1 MPLTPLAWAVESPLL
16 NLRRRPVSETRPAA
30 RAIVPIKPDDSLQR
44 AWTVHT
50 VESWA
55 RAVIDDMVKE
65 LGSSKEVHGV
75 ESQATWACFQF
86 DDGSL
91 GARLQIL
98 GAEHDYLVHHV
109 KIG

>member
-1 MPLTPLAWAVESPLL
+1 M
-16 NLRRRPVSETRPAA
+16 SETRPAA
-30 RAIVPIKPDDSLQR
+30 GGIVPIKPDDSLQR

-65 LGSSKEVHGV
+65 LGSSKEVSGV
-75 ESQATWACFQF
+75 EGHATYGCFQF

-91 GARLQIL
+91 VARIQID
-98 GAEHDYLVHHV
+98 GAEHDYLVHRV

>member
-1 MPLTPLAWAVESPLL
+1 L
-16 NLRRRPVSETRPAA
+16 SETSPAA

-44 AWTVHT
+44 VWTVHT

-55 RAVIDDMVKE
+55 RTVIDDMVKE
-65 LGSSKEVHGV
+65 LGSSKEVSGV

-86 DDGSL
+86 DDGSI
-91 GARLQIL
+91 GARIQIG
-98 GAEHDYLVHHV
+98 GAEHEYLVHHV